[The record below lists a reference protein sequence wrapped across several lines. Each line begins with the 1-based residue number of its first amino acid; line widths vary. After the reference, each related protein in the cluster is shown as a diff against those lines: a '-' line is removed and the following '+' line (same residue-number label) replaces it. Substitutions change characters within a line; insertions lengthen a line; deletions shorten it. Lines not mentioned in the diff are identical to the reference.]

1 MSRDQKRWKEWAD
14 NLRQE
19 MMAAK
24 IGEITKTVAEISR
37 ETGTDKSASTLQS
50 PKFWNACIL
59 GEGSHATLTKAG
71 FELSYV
77 PNGSGKVEAVTF
89 RLNASWQAIL
99 QRVLDRVR

>member
-1 MSRDQKRWKEWAD
+1 MSRDQKRWKDWAD

-24 IGEITKTVAEISR
+24 VSEVTKTVAQISL
-37 ETGTDKSASTLQS
+37 ETMTDKSTNTLQS

-59 GEGSHATLTKAG
+59 GEVSHATLTRAG

-77 PNGSGKVEAVTF
+77 PNGAGKVEIVTF

-99 QRVLDRVR
+99 QSVLDRKR

>member
-24 IGEITKTVAEISR
+24 VGEITKTVADISL
-37 ETGTDKSASTLQS
+37 ETGTDKTATTLQS
-50 PKFWNACIL
+50 ARFWNACIL
-59 GEGSHATLTKAG
+59 GEGSYAILTRAG

-77 PNGSGKVEAVTF
+77 PNPEGRVEAVTF

-99 QRVLDRVR
+99 QRVLDRKK